1 MPKNKNITTGQAI
14 RRIRAGEI
22 APVYTLCGGEPFLED
37 YFISE
42 LKTSF
47 FRETGSKLH
56 FSLDQ
61 DSPDLLFGELSSIS
75 LFEEKRIIIVREIK
89 KLRTE
94 GGRKELIQY
103 IEFPTN
109 NTVLVLISEE
119 YDMKNSFLRQ
129 ISDLSEFMDFRPPFK
144 DEMKKWVRY
153 ILNSRHIQITESAIE
168 EYIELYGDSI
178 AHVINEAE
186 KMSLMLH

>member
-1 MPKNKNITTGQAI
+1 MPKNKNISTGQAI

-22 APVYTLCGGEPFLED
+22 APVYTLCGGDPFLED

-47 FRETGSKLH
+47 LMEAGSKLH

-61 DSPDLLFGELSSIS
+61 DSPELLFGELSSIS

-89 KLRTE
+89 KLRAD

-103 IEFPTN
+103 IEFPPD
-109 NTVLVLISEE
+109 NTVLVLIQA
-119 YDMKNSFLRQ
+119 NSAQFGVKLPAKSVFLPKTFGSPVYRLERFLN
-129 ISDLSEFMDFRPPFK
+129 IFL
-144 DEMKKWVRY
+144 DE
-153 ILNSRHIQITESAIE
+153 
-168 EYIELYGDSI
+168 
-178 AHVINEAE
+178 
-186 KMSLMLH
+186 